1 MQAFRRSSSD
11 GSMAFSAMTPS
22 KSTVPETGIKAH
34 NAEAVRLYQ
43 RGVAAARGGQRR
55 VAAGLLTRSLQLD
68 PANEQGWLWL
78 SGVLDDPH
86 QIAFCLQSVLN
97 LNPANERAQ
106 KGLRWLEERNLLQT
120 TPKPASALPDLPV
133 LEHAVQNEAR
143 TYSESWWVN
152 WRQTRR
158 EMNRIRLLFWSIP
171 LVLLCLAMVLHHTFS
186 LAVEQSRTPPTLPPV
201 LSSAVRSEAEPL
213 VIDEPVFDEE
223 LAAVREVRTISYLST
238 LEPLRQQLR
247 TAVNNYRTATLQ
259 TGGASVTHVTAAQ
272 RLRSQVERA
281 YVTLKEVTPPPELS
295 NAHDDYV
302 RGLALELEAL
312 DAILDFYST
321 FKVERANESAIRFQ
335 EAGLY
340 FDRARIVFD
349 AYTIGG
355 GLISSVSAYN
365 PR

>member
-1 MQAFRRSSSD
+1 MQPFRRPSSD
-11 GSMAFSAMTPS
+11 GSMALSAIAPS
-22 KSTVPETGIKAH
+22 KSTVTETGIKAH

-68 PANEQGWLWL
+68 PNNEQGWLWL

-86 QIAFCLQSVLN
+86 QIAFCLQSVLKI
-97 LNPANERAQ
+97 NPANERAQ

-120 TPKPASALPDLPV
+120 TPRTASALLDMPV
-133 LEHAVQNEAR
+133 LESARDEAR
-143 TYSESWWVN
+143 THSESWWVN

-158 EMNRIRLLFWSIP
+158 EMNRVRLLFWSIP
-171 LVLLCLAMVLHHTFS
+171 LVLLCLALVLHHAFS
-186 LAVEQSRTPPTLPPV
+186 LAVEQSRTPPILPPV
-201 LSSAVRSEAEPL
+201 HSSAVRSEADPL
-213 VIDEPVFDEE
+213 IIDEPVLDEE

-247 TAVNNYRTATLQ
+247 MAVNNYRTATLQ

-281 YVTLKEVTPPPELS
+281 YVTLKELTPPPELS

-312 DAILDFYST
+312 DALLDFYST
-321 FKVERANESAIRFQ
+321 FRVERANEAAIRFQ

-340 FDRARIVFD
+340 FDRARIVLD

>member
-1 MQAFRRSSSD
+1 MQAFRRPSSD
-11 GSMAFSAMTPS
+11 GSMAFSTIAPS
-22 KSTVPETGIKAH
+22 KNNVTETGIKAH

-55 VAAGLLTRSLQLD
+55 VATGLLTRSLQLD
-68 PANEQGWLWL
+68 PDNEQGWLWL

-86 QIAFCLQSVLN
+86 QIAFCLQSVLKI
-97 LNPANERAQ
+97 NPANERAQ
-106 KGLRWLEERNLLQT
+106 KGLRWLEERNPLHN
-120 TPKPASALPDLPV
+120 TPRTASALLDMPV
-133 LEHAVQNEAR
+133 LEHAPQDEAR
-143 TYSESWWVN
+143 TYGESWWVN

-158 EMNRIRLLFWSIP
+158 EMNRVRLLFWSIP
-171 LVLLCLAMVLHHTFS
+171 LVLLCLALVLHHAFS
-186 LAVEQSRTPPTLPPV
+186 LAIEQSRTPPVLPPV

-213 VIDEPVFDEE
+213 RIDEPVLDEE

-247 TAVNNYRTATLQ
+247 TAVNNYRTATHQ
-259 TGGASVTHVTAAQ
+259 TGGASVAHVTAAQ

-281 YVTLKEVTPPPELS
+281 YVTLKELTPPPELS

-321 FKVERANESAIRFQ
+321 FKVERANEAAIRFQ
-335 EAGLY
+335 EAGFY
-340 FDRARIVFD
+340 FDRARIVLD

-355 GLISSVSAYN
+355 GLISSVSGYN